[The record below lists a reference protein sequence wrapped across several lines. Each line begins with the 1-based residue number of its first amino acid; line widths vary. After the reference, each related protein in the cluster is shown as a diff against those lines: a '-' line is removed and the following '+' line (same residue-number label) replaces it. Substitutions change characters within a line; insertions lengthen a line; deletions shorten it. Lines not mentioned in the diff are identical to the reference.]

1 MVRCGGVGR
10 GQGWNGADAEWAAAE
25 VPELKSGGEMTW
37 HDGQEYNPVG
47 KAASTEAMIHGGGYF
62 PGTGIKKISSHSF
75 WTQNGG
81 GGEFPSPGFIGGGAA
96 GGIAGGVIGGAAGG
110 VAGAVGGGLTG
121 GVIGGIKSFRYWPP
135 QQHLKKLVVPLTAKK
150 GGDAV
155 SPPKQALGKPPS
167 FSFPQAPGPIPTIT
181 LPKGPWKGIYLVYPP
196 IDLRLAP
203 TKVKWDTL

>member
-1 MVRCGGVGR
+1 MGYPRTVGLV
-10 GQGWNGADAEWAAAE
+10 ACVIVLAVVAHKA
-25 VPELKSGGEMTW
+25 
-37 HDGQEYNPVG
+37 YG
-47 KAASTEAMIHGGGYF
+47 KVVEE
-62 PGTGIKKISSHSF
+62 K
-75 WTQNGG
+75 
-81 GGEFPSPGFIGGGAA
+81 
-96 GGIAGGVIGGAAGG
+96 
-110 VAGAVGGGLTG
+110 
-121 GVIGGIKSFRYWPP
+121 
-135 QQHLKKLVVPLTAKK
+135 KKLVVPLTAKK